1 MKSLWDLKQ
10 LFEDASRQEQR
21 YYINSNPILSNIY
34 HL

>member
-10 LFEDASRQEQR
+10 LFEDASRQELR